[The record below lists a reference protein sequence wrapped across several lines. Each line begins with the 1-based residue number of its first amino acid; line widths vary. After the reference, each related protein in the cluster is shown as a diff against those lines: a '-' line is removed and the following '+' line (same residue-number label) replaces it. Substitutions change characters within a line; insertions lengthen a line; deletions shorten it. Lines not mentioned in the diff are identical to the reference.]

1 MAQTPRT
8 LAELLAL
15 LPDNTTGLIGAEDI
29 RDLLVSLYP
38 SRGEIGLTGAP
49 VATTFANTTDFVKVA
64 GATAIDPDVCST
76 CVTMPASATIQLT
89 KPVAQVVLLN
99 ASLAVLPAANNKQYS
114 FTFAKNGTPI
124 LALKV
129 SQFFGP
135 NLQGRPAGLFLSGL
149 ASASN
154 GDTFS
159 VVVRSD
165 SDTTAIT
172 ASTLTFSV
180 LGFIK

>member
-8 LAELLAL
+8 LAQLLAL
-15 LPDNTTGLIGAEDI
+15 LPDNTDGLISAEDM

-38 SRGEIGLTGAP
+38 SRGAIDLTGAP
-49 VATTFANTTDFVKVA
+49 VATTFANTTGFVKVA
-64 GATAIDPDVCST
+64 GTTAINPDVCST
-76 CVTMPASATIQLT
+76 CVTMPANATIQLT

-99 ASLAVLPAANNKQYS
+99 ASLAVLPAANNRQYS

-124 LALKV
+124 TTLKV

-135 NLQGRPAGLFLSGL
+135 LQGRPAGLFLSGL
-149 ASASN
+149 ASATN
-154 GDTFS
+154 GDEFS
-159 VVVRSD
+159 VVVRAD
-165 SDTTAIT
+165 TDTTALT